1 MQTDNWKAATQLQKM
16 AKSKNEMLNKT
27 CTINTKMELLLSQ
40 KECFKCFKCSTTSTR
55 KFFY

>member
-40 KECFKCFKCSTTSTR
+40 KECFKCFK
-55 KFFY
+55 